1 MKYKQ
6 YKLSNSKKLELD
18 LIRSDQA
25 DLETYLFKLFKN
37 KVCDIPYVT
46 YRMHT
51 RMRLTIKP

>member
-25 DLETYLFKLFKN
+25 DLQTYLFKLFKK
-37 KVCDIPYVT
+37 KVCDKPYVT
-46 YRMHT
+46 YRMG
-51 RMRLTIKP
+51 LTIKP